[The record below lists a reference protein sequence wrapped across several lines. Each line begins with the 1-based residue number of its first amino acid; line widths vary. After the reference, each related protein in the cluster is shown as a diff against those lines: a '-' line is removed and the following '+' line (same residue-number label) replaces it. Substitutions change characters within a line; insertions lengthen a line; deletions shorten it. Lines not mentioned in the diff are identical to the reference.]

1 MIIKKYQGK
10 TEDEAMESA
19 RRELGDS
26 IVLMNVRVVKQ
37 KGIMRLFK
45 APFLEITVAKEEESE
60 QETKVKEKPPVS
72 APTKD
77 NFDKQIK
84 NASETSKEMAVN
96 SIDIKIDEF
105 APTEKEDSV
114 LEEKIDSIH
123 QMIESQIKENVQKK
137 SDTDSKEQEVQTP
150 RDEVLA
156 LIEQMLKENELD
168 GDYVELIISDA
179 KKNIKEDVPMEQIL
193 SHIYQRMI
201 LYFGTSQKI
210 APSEKGPKVIF
221 FVGTTGV
228 GKTTTIAK
236 IASKLVIEDKKKVAL
251 VTADT
256 YRIAAAEQLRTYA
269 GILEVPFKVLYESDE
284 IPGMIED
291 YKNYDYILMDTAGH
305 SQNNTQKQD
314 VMSGFIEE
322 ASKLAET
329 EVYLVLSATA
339 KYKDLLHTADNYKRI
354 CDYKL
359 IFTKLDETDTYGN
372 LLNIKMHTGAPICY
386 ITYGQNVPDDFDN
399 FNAQGTVKKL
409 LGGK

>member
-10 TEDEAMESA
+10 TEDEAMEIA
-19 RRELGDS
+19 KKELGDS

-37 KGIMRLFK
+37 KGLMRLFK

-60 QETKVKEKPPVS
+60 QENKVKERVVS
-72 APTKD
+72 DKENNNLSGMTKE
-77 NFDKQIK
+77 K
-84 NASETSKEMAVN
+84 AAAGL
-96 SIDIKIDEF
+96 DIRIDEF
-105 APTEKEDSV
+105 APTDKDDSV

-137 SDTDSKEQEVQTP
+137 SDTEEESGDEKTP
-150 RDEVLA
+150 RDEVLG

-168 GDYVELIISDA
+168 ENYVEMIISDA
-179 KKNIKEDVPMEQIL
+179 KKNIKGDVPMEQIL

-210 APSEKGPKVIF
+210 APADKGSKVIF

-269 GILEVPFKVLYESDE
+269 GILEVPFKVLYEAEE
-284 IPGMIED
+284 IEGMIED
-291 YKNYDYILMDTAGH
+291 FKEYDYILIDTAGH
-305 SQNNTQKQD
+305 SQNNTVKQD
-314 VMSGFIEE
+314 VMSGFIERA
-322 ASKLAET
+322 ASSAET

>member
-10 TEDEAMESA
+10 TEDEAMEIA
-19 RRELGDS
+19 KKELGDS

-37 KGIMRLFK
+37 KGLMRLFK

-60 QETKVKEKPPVS
+60 QENKVKERVVS
-72 APTKD
+72 DKENNNLSGMTKE
-77 NFDKQIK
+77 K
-84 NASETSKEMAVN
+84 AAAGL
-96 SIDIKIDEF
+96 DIRIDEF
-105 APTEKEDSV
+105 APTDKDDSV

-137 SDTDSKEQEVQTP
+137 SDTEEERGDEKTP
-150 RDEVLA
+150 RDEVLG

-168 GDYVELIISDA
+168 ENYVEMIISDA
-179 KKNIKEDVPMEQIL
+179 KKNIKGDVPMEQIL

-210 APSEKGPKVIF
+210 APADKGSKVIF

-269 GILEVPFKVLYESDE
+269 GILEVPFKVLYEAEE
-284 IPGMIED
+284 IEGMIED
-291 YKNYDYILMDTAGH
+291 FKEYDYILIDTAGH
-305 SQNNTQKQD
+305 SQNNTVKQD
-314 VMSGFIEE
+314 VMSGFIERA
-322 ASKLAET
+322 ASSAET